1 MVNKNLSPKNIW
13 YMKIAQEFSSAQ
25 FSSVCCLAHLW
36 VHVISI
42 SESRCD
48 GIGPR

>member
-1 MVNKNLSPKNIW
+1 MVYEDSST
-13 YMKIAQEFSSAQ
+13 EFSSIQ

-36 VHVISI
+36 VHVRNV